1 MSLAGLGTKL
11 LRRLPPEA
19 AHTATIRAL
28 KAGIGLPKVSPQQ
41 WDTSV
46 RLPNAGLQL
55 FNPVG
60 LAAGF
65 DKNADVFEQ
74 MLRFGF
80 GCVECGT
87 VTPRPQAGNPKPRL
101 FRLTED
107 DAVINRMGFNNEGLD
122 AFTARIRK
130 AGAHQSP
137 VGANVGANK
146 DSEDRVADYEAG
158 VAAVY
163 PHAHYI
169 TINISSPNTPGLRG
183 LQDKGALQELL
194 ERCGAA
200 RDKAQ
205 ADYGQALK
213 DEDRFEAEDDWKPAF
228 LKVAPDLDETA
239 IRDIIET
246 VRGPG
251 HWLSG
256 LIISNT
262 TLARPETL
270 ISAHKGE
277 AGGLSGAP
285 LFEPSTQVLRDFA
298 SELIGEFDLI
308 GAGGISSGADAYAK
322 IRAGAHA
329 VQLYSALVY
338 HGPGLVADI
347 NADLAARLKADGFSS
362 VAEAVG
368 ADLGSSAE

>member
-1 MSLAGLGTKL
+1 MSLAGLGTIL
-11 LRRLPPEA
+11 ARSLPPEA
-19 AHTATIRAL
+19 AHTATIKAL
-28 KAGIGLPKVSPQQ
+28 KAGIGLPKVSPLQ
-41 WDTSV
+41 WNTPV
-46 RLPNAGLQL
+46 KLPHAGLQL

-65 DKNADVFEQ
+65 DKNAEVFEQ

-80 GCVECGT
+80 GFVECGT
-87 VTPRPQAGNPKPRL
+87 VTPRPQPGNPKPRL

-107 DAVINRMGFNNEGLD
+107 AAVINRMGFNNEGLR
-122 AFTARIRK
+122 AFSARIRHAQK
-130 AGAHQSP
+130 RLSP

-146 DSEDRVADYEAG
+146 DSEDRIADYEAG
-158 VAAVY
+158 IEAVY
-163 PHAHYI
+163 PYAHYI

-205 ADYGQALK
+205 ADYGQELK
-213 DEDRFEAEDDWKPAF
+213 DEGRFEEEEDWKPVF
-228 LKVAPDLDETA
+228 LKVAPDLDATA
-239 IRDIIET
+239 IGDIIE
-246 VRGPG
+246 VLRGPG

-256 LIISNT
+256 LIVSNT
-262 TLARPETL
+262 TLERPDTL
-270 ISAHKGE
+270 KSEHKSE

-285 LFEPSTQVLRDFA
+285 LFVKSTRILQEFA
-298 SELIGEFDLI
+298 SEIIGEFDLI

-338 HGPGLVADI
+338 HGPDLVAEI
-347 NADLAARLKADGFSS
+347 NKDLAARLHADGFTS
-362 VAEAVG
+362 VEQAVG
-368 ADLGSSAE
+368 ADLR

>member
-11 LRRLPPEA
+11 FRTLAPEA

-28 KAGIGLPKVSPQQ
+28 KTGIGLPKVSPLQ
-41 WDTSV
+41 WNTSV
-46 RLPNAGLQL
+46 KLPNAGLQL

-65 DKNADVFEQ
+65 DKNAEVFEE

-80 GCVECGT
+80 GFVECGT
-87 VTPRPQAGNPKPRL
+87 VTPRAQPGNPKPRL

-107 DAVINRMGFNNEGLD
+107 DAVINRMGFNNEGLR

-130 AGAHQSP
+130 ASKRLSP

-158 VAAVY
+158 IEAVY
-163 PHAHYI
+163 PYAHYI

-183 LQDKGALQELL
+183 LQDKGALAELL
-194 ERCGAA
+194 ERCGTA

-205 ADYGQALK
+205 ADYAQELK
-213 DEDRFEAEDDWKPAF
+213 DEGRFEEEEDWKPVF
-228 LKVAPDLDETA
+228 LKVAPDLDEAA
-239 IRDIIET
+239 IRDIIEV

-270 ISAHKGE
+270 KSPHKGE
-277 AGGLSGAP
+277 TGGLSGTP
-285 LFEPSTQVLRDFA
+285 LFEKSTQVLKEFA
-298 SELIGEFDLI
+298 SEIIGEFDLI
-308 GAGGISSGADAYAK
+308 GAGGISSGAEAYAK

-329 VQLYSALVY
+329 VQFYSALVY
-338 HGPGLVADI
+338 HGPGLVVDI

-368 ADLGSSAE
+368 ADLAVSAG

>member
-1 MSLAGLGTKL
+1 MSLADLGT
-11 LRRLPPEA
+11 RIVRMLPPEA
-19 AHTATIRAL
+19 AHLATIRAL
-28 KAGIGLPKVSPQQ
+28 KAGIGLPNVSALQ
-41 WDTSV
+41 WNTPV
-46 RLPNAGLQL
+46 TLPKAGLKL

-65 DKNADVFEQ
+65 DKNAEVFGQ

-80 GCVECGT
+80 GFVECGT
-87 VTPRPQAGNPKPRL
+87 VTPRPQTGNPKPRL

-107 DAVINRMGFNNEGLD
+107 MAVINRMGFNNEGLR
-122 AFTARIRK
+122 AFTARIRQADK
-130 AGAHQSP
+130 RLAP

-146 DSEDRVADYEAG
+146 DSEDRIGDYEAG
-158 VAAVY
+158 IEAVY
-163 PHAHYI
+163 PYAHYI

-194 ERCGAA
+194 ERCGTM
-200 RDKAQ
+200 RDVAHLSWKQEMGEEGRIA
-205 ADYGQALK
+205 
-213 DEDRFEAEDDWKPAF
+213 EAMTPKPVF

-239 IRDIIET
+239 IRDIIDV

-251 HWLSG
+251 KWLAG

-262 TLARPETL
+262 TLERPETL
-270 ISAHKGE
+270 KSEYKGE
-277 AGGLSGAP
+277 TGGLSGAP
-285 LFEPSTQVLRDFA
+285 LFEKSTEVLKQFA
-298 SELIGEFDLI
+298 SDLFGEFDLI
-308 GAGGISSGADAYAK
+308 GAGGIASGADAYAK

-347 NADLAARLKADGFSS
+347 NADLAKMLKADGFSS
-362 VAEAVG
+362 VADAVG
-368 ADLGSSAE
+368 ADLS

>member
-11 LRRLPPEA
+11 FRTLPPEA

-28 KAGIGLPKVSPQQ
+28 KTGIGLPKVSPLQ
-41 WDTSV
+41 WNTSV
-46 RLPNAGLQL
+46 KLPNAGLQL

-65 DKNADVFEQ
+65 DKNAEVFEE

-80 GCVECGT
+80 GFVECGT
-87 VTPRPQAGNPKPRL
+87 VTPRAQPGNPKPRL

-107 DAVINRMGFNNEGLD
+107 DAVINRMGFNNEGLR

-130 AGAHQSP
+130 AGKRLSP

-158 VAAVY
+158 IEAVY
-163 PHAHYI
+163 PYAHYI

-183 LQDKGALQELL
+183 LQDKGALAELL
-194 ERCGAA
+194 ERCGTA

-205 ADYGQALK
+205 ADYAQELK
-213 DEDRFEAEDDWKPAF
+213 DEGRFEEEEDWKPVF

-239 IRDIIET
+239 IRDIIEV

-270 ISAHKGE
+270 KSPHKGE
-277 AGGLSGAP
+277 TGGLSGTP
-285 LFEPSTQVLRDFA
+285 LFEKSTQVLKEFA
-298 SELIGEFDLI
+298 SEIIGEFDLI
-308 GAGGISSGADAYAK
+308 GAGGISSGAEAYAK

-329 VQLYSALVY
+329 VQFYSALVY

-368 ADLGSSAE
+368 ADLAVSAG